1 MVMKSIH
8 DPIMEYNKAD
18 GVLSDVWWV
27 TPLLNLKT
35 RNSQY
40 TVPPDILRHDTYK
53 VWFLSTANETSPLTE
68 LIERKCPGTW
78 RYTMVY
84 VCKFLRIVNEFDPAL
99 VEMSDTISDNLKA
112 AKWVA
117 QTLKTSTFASDK
129 ARADLAIDCLLDS
142 ALRTLDKMHRHKPKA
157 RMLSRLNKEIAGSVT
172 QGTVDTTVDAIERF
186 RESPASGLKELRLV
200 VLRWTGR
207 LKCPNSNLQTKYIKN
222 HRLI

>member
-1 MVMKSIH
+1 MKSIQ
-8 DPIMEYNKAD
+8 DPMMKHNKAN

-27 TPLLNLKT
+27 NPLLNLKMM
-35 RNSQY
+35 NNDSQ
-40 TVPPDILRHDTYK
+40 VSADILRNETYK

-99 VEMSDTISDNLKA
+99 VAMSDTISDNLKA

-129 ARADLAIDCLLDS
+129 ARADLAIDCLFDS

-157 RMLSRLNKEIAGSVT
+157 RMLSRLNKDFT
-172 QGTVDTTVDAIERF
+172 L
-186 RESPASGLKELRLV
+186 PAVLHRARLT
-200 VLRWTGR
+200 RQSTR
-207 LKCPNSNLQTKYIKN
+207 
-222 HRLI
+222 